1 MTNSM
6 TTDQTANR
14 GIELL
19 NALITLKS
27 KEDGVPRT
35 AIGVLGPKE
44 GYDQFAKDVQEVA
57 NLIFA
62 AQQAVPLMVRLADFG
77 RALEVDGKLMVDHGE
92 SYAVK
97 ALNYL
102 TQATADLPRGA

>member
-1 MTNSM
+1 MPKPL
-6 TTDQTANR
+6 TTDLAAAR

-19 NALITLKS
+19 NELLAFKS
-27 KEDGVPRT
+27 REDGVPRS

-57 NLIFA
+57 MLIFA
-62 AQQAVPLMVRLADFG
+62 AQQAITLMARLADLG
-77 RALEVDGKLMVDHGE
+77 RSLEAGGLLAVEHGE

-97 ALNYL
+97 ALDRL
-102 TQATADLPRGA
+102 SQSTAA